1 MEPLTKPVDEQSI
14 RDLLLR
20 ESLPAQAVERTWRAL
35 GHEDWQQADRALQ
48 RMAADPHVRLA
59 LADLAPELLDCARL
73 SADPAMVLHNL
84 ERFVDASYNRLN
96 LLRYLRTD
104 PRAVAVLVALF
115 AGSQFLSEVL
125 VRNPEYFELLT
136 SDQTLLEDSDRV
148 QVHQRLSQALRAF
161 SAVDS
166 QANAMRRFQRLELLR
181 TGVADLLGLI
191 DLHAVVARLSDL
203 ADALVAEC
211 LQLAQTQ
218 AESGGGSAEGRLLVC
233 AFGKL
238 GGQELNYSSDI
249 DLLLL
254 RTEHCPESVA
264 HRLTELLVR
273 HLAQAT
279 SEGYLYRVDLR
290 LRPYGRTGP
299 PAPTLPSFL
308 DYLRLRAAL
317 WEQQAC
323 LKLRPVAGEESLA
336 AQVLPALE
344 PLVYRE
350 RPAGRSRADI
360 RAMKARIET
369 QLLRRNEGTNVKLG
383 VGGIRD
389 IEFVVQYL
397 QLEHGSR
404 CPQVRQRTTLEA
416 LERLVAA
423 GVAPEEDCERLRS
436 AYIFLRTV
444 EHRLQMMESRQVHSL
459 PRDRAELRKLALR
472 NGFADQALPAEEQFD
487 RAYAHHT
494 QAVREIFDRHLGA
507 AA

>member
-1 MEPLTKPVDEQSI
+1 LTNPVDQQSI

-20 ESLPAQAVERTWRAL
+20 ESLPVQAVERTWRAL

-59 LADLAPELLDCARL
+59 LADVAPELLDWARL

-84 ERFVDASYNRLN
+84 ERFGGASYSPLN

-104 PRAVAVLVALF
+104 PRAAGVLVALF

-125 VRNPEYFELLT
+125 IRNPEYFEFLT
-136 SDQTLLEDSDRV
+136 SDQTLLENADPDRV
-148 QVHQRLSQALRAF
+148 QERLSQALHAF

-166 QANAMRRFQRLELLR
+166 QADAMRRFQRLELLR

-191 DLHAVVARLSDL
+191 DLRAVVARLSDL
-203 ADALVAEC
+203 AEALVGEC
-211 LQLAQTQ
+211 VQLAETQT
-218 AESGGGSAEGRLLVC
+218 ESGGSSASSRLLVC

-238 GGQELNYSSDI
+238 GGSELNYSSDL

-254 RTEHCPESVA
+254 RTEPCPESVA

-273 HLAQAT
+273 NLSQAT

-308 DYLRLRAAL
+308 NYLQHHAAL

-323 LKLRPVAGEESLA
+323 LKLRPVAGDEALA

-350 RPAGRSRADI
+350 RPVGRSRADI

-369 QLLRRNEGTNVKLG
+369 QLLRLKDGTNVKLG

-404 CPQVRQRTTLEA
+404 CPQVRQRATLEA
-416 LERLVAA
+416 LARLVAT
-423 GVAPEEDCERLRS
+423 GVATEEDCERLRS
-436 AYIFLRTV
+436 AYVFLRTV

-459 PRDRAELRKLALR
+459 PRERAELRKLALR
-472 NGFADQALPAEEQFD
+472 TGFADQALPAEVQFD

-494 QAVREIFDRHLGA
+494 QTVREIFDRHLGA
-507 AA
+507 TS